1 MINTVT
7 PTEEMRRAFVD
18 YDRKVI
24 LNNVKVGCI
33 IGAIL
38 MPVGVLLD
46 YVVYYDRLDV
56 VRFFFGL
63 RLLCSILIG
72 LFWGI
77 VMTPFGSRHPR
88 KLGVTLAMFP
98 TFFMSW
104 MIYDQGGSGSTYY
117 AGLNLVLLVVGFVL
131 YWTFLE
137 SFVAVSLVI
146 ITYLLA
152 CWLSPHSV
160 DWQELGNNLYFLV
173 LTGIIV
179 MTGSYFHTKF
189 RFREFA
195 LRYELDRQRQM
206 LEASNIELDI
216 NQRTLAR
223 QKQDLETVN
232 EQLKQKQAQLVQ
244 QEKMASLGKM
254 SAGIAHEIN
263 NPLNFVKMNLFTL
276 RKKNTFLPPDHQAK
290 YLQLVDSVEDGVNRV
305 KTIVSDLRTF
315 SHPDEISR
323 DNVSVAEVVASVLRF
338 LSTDLKDSVEVI
350 QDLEPE
356 LTLWANQN
364 KMIQVLLNLVQNSV
378 DALKA
383 KSFPNGERPTICISG
398 RRDGD
403 RTIITVRDNGPG
415 IPLEHRAKIYD
426 PFFTTKD
433 IGQGMGLGLSI
444 CYGIVQEFQGTISVK
459 TETGQYCEFSLS
471 FPAHA
476 EPTART

>member
-1 MINTVT
+1 MSAERAIIQ
-7 PTEEMRRAFVD
+7 EDFRRAYLDEESEVRVRTGRLACALVFFLMPLGAIID
-18 YDRKVI
+18 YLYYGEGHFTPLVKQLLLLRLVCSLLIIGVWKLHHSRVARTFYPLVGMPIVI
-24 LNNVKVGCI
+24 LPAAFMCLIMLKSGD
-33 IGAIL
+33 GA
-38 MPVGVLLD
+38 
-46 YVVYYDRLDV
+46 
-56 VRFFFGL
+56 F
-63 RLLCSILIG
+63 S
-72 LFWGI
+72 
-77 VMTPFGSRHPR
+77 S
-88 KLGVTLAMFP
+88 
-98 TFFMSW
+98 
-104 MIYDQGGSGSTYY
+104 YY
-117 AGLNLVLLVVGFVL
+117 AALNLILL
-131 YWTFLE
+131 
-137 SFVAVSLVI
+137 AVSTVGR
-146 ITYLLA
+146 
-152 CWLSPHSV
+152 WSV
-160 DWQELGNNLYFLV
+160 GETLCAVGSVMGLYFLTYLATETEAAKGLPQSIEPRALYTTHLYFIL
-173 LTGIIV
+173 LTGLIAICGNYV
-179 MTGSYFHTKF
+179 FNKV
-189 RFREFA
+189 RFSEFKARWA
-195 LRYELDRQRQM
+195 LKAKQTELESAN
-206 LEASNIELDI
+206 LE
-216 NQRTLAR
+216 
-223 QKQDLETVN
+223 LESVN

-323 DNVSVAEVVASVLRF
+323 DDVSVAEVVASVLRF

-383 KSFPNGERPTICISG
+383 KSFPNGERPTICISS